1 MEKKVEALQT
11 RLESQED
18 QKEAEKEAEKG
29 GQELVCLDWRGQVS
43 GPRSKGLSAG
53 AAGAEAGRGV
63 AGSAAGG
70 HTQVRG
76 SLPICF

>member
-11 RLESQED
+11 RLERQ
-18 QKEAEKEAEKG
+18 EAEKEAEKE

-43 GPRSKGLSAG
+43 GPRSKDLSAG